1 MDTAQPISVF
11 LPPLLY
17 GIGHGT
23 PCPYKNK
30 KHRAGTKII
39 PYHCPEKA
47 DPTERS
53 WRGVLRGHVPSKSLS
68 ADSEI
73 PCAHTSGHT
82 EKVGEKSDSFSR
94 AERTRPL
101 RPVSRLN
108 GRNLENIPVEC
119 FQRDFPLLQN
129 HRTRHAV
136 SLQSQSAR
144 NTSPAALSWSSL
156 IGQLDEMHS
165 VFRTTTIF
173 FCAAKKLRHFP
184 NLFGSWRSFFIFPQL
199 SRSGTAL
206 RSYFFFRP
214 FFRLVATA
222 TANAASAV
230 GTRTT
235 ANASL
240 VFGVLLMFCAR

>member
-156 IGQLDEMHS
+156 IGQLDEMRS
-165 VFRTTTIF
+165 VSAQQKSSATSRISS
-173 FCAAKKLRHFP
+173 ARGGAS
-184 NLFGSWRSFFIFPQL
+184 LFSL
-199 SRSGTAL
+199 SCPAQAQRSGLTSFSVRSSVWL
-206 RSYFFFRP
+206 RLQLQTLPVRWEPEQLQTHPWFS
-214 FFRLVATA
+214 V
-222 TANAASAV
+222 
-230 GTRTT
+230 
-235 ANASL
+235 
-240 VFGVLLMFCAR
+240 CC

>member
-1 MDTAQPISVF
+1 MIRQ
-11 LPPLLY
+11 
-17 GIGHGT
+17 
-23 PCPYKNK
+23 
-30 KHRAGTKII
+30 
-39 PYHCPEKA
+39 A

-156 IGQLDEMHS
+156 IGQLDEICS
-165 VFRTTTIF
+165 VSAHIRFLFRTTIIF
-173 FCAAKKLRHFP
+173 SAQQKSSATSRISSARGGAS
-184 NLFGSWRSFFIFPQL
+184 LFSL
-199 SRSGTAL
+199 SCPAQAQRSGLTSFSVRSSVWL
-206 RSYFFFRP
+206 RLQLQTLPVRWEPEQLQTHPWFS
-214 FFRLVATA
+214 V
-222 TANAASAV
+222 
-230 GTRTT
+230 
-235 ANASL
+235 
-240 VFGVLLMFCAR
+240 CC

>member
-1 MDTAQPISVF
+1 MIRQ
-11 LPPLLY
+11 
-17 GIGHGT
+17 
-23 PCPYKNK
+23 
-30 KHRAGTKII
+30 
-39 PYHCPEKA
+39 A

-156 IGQLDEMHS
+156 IGQLDEMRS

-199 SRSGTAL
+199 SRSGLTSFSVRSSVWL
-206 RSYFFFRP
+206 RLQLQTLPVRWEPEQLQTHPWFS
-214 FFRLVATA
+214 V
-222 TANAASAV
+222 
-230 GTRTT
+230 
-235 ANASL
+235 
-240 VFGVLLMFCAR
+240 CC